1 MRAIAEINLDAIRH
15 NIRQVKS
22 MTQSKIMGVI
32 KANAYGHGVAQVAS
46 ILKEEGVYAFG
57 VATMAEAL
65 EIRS

>member
-46 ILKEEGVYAFG
+46 ILKE
-57 VATMAEAL
+57 
-65 EIRS
+65 